1 MSVFNRR
8 SKMLSIRLS
17 DEEYRH
23 LRTICEVR
31 GARSVSDLARE
42 AMLQLMP
49 SHHARNG
56 DASVLSRIEEL
67 DERISLLQ
75 SEVSRL
81 SVRLGP
87 SV

>member
-1 MSVFNRR
+1 MSVFNPR

-17 DEEYRH
+17 DLEYRQ
-23 LRTICEVR
+23 LRSICEVR
-31 GARSVSDLARE
+31 GARSISDLARE

-49 SHHARNG
+49 SQPSHNG

-67 DERISLLQ
+67 DERISVLQ
-75 SEVSRL
+75 NEVLRL
-81 SVRLGP
+81 SAKLGQ